1 MEIQNAIPRAFVA
14 LLLSILWSSVLG
26 QADPSQ
32 RRFKYYSIDAVNAN
46 YSSSGTTQLSIE
58 TTVDVGP
65 FLYVYGDISA
75 NWTVQGWGTGTNS
88 QTNTIRIYHNGTL
101 TLQFSQFG
109 NAKKQSGTNTGKQ
122 WIDVQ
127 SRLQLYNNATMAS
140 LFDSGLVESTHVNS
154 LFSSSGP
161 QFDCA
166 ATGGVLRLDFSRTIS
181 LTPDNGPGVYQN
193 IGTIT
198 VSRN

>member
-122 WIDVQ
+122 WIDV
-127 SRLQLYNNATMAS
+127 
-140 LFDSGLVESTHVNS
+140 DSGLVESTHVNS